1 MHLCVIL
8 YHNPWAITVWTK
20 FQWMSFPVSGFHMP
34 PVKSST
40 HILLSYETR
49 GSVMQLANAAV
60 VSPGKPMLKPR
71 LLSVSRTS
79 TLTYLEDE
87 RMLITKNLLP
97 LSQGS
102 TWASPSRIPE
112 RQLLLPRPCGQGL
125 GQLHSSH
132 RARSWF
138 ALWEEHL
145 RE

>member
-1 MHLCVIL
+1 
-8 YHNPWAITVWTK
+8 
-20 FQWMSFPVSGFHMP
+20 MP
-34 PVKSST
+34 SVKSST
-40 HILLSYETR
+40 HILLSYEAR
-49 GSVMQLANAAV
+49 RSVMQLANVAV

-132 RARSWF
+132 RARS
-138 ALWEEHL
+138 
-145 RE
+145 